1 MSRPSICFGAG
12 GMRHGQG
19 SERCDTMW
27 SSSPAF
33 LQEVCDP
40 DMVEPSAQL
49 AQAQVGWLEVVGGLN
64 SSRSTSAC
72 QELVRHL

>member
-1 MSRPSICFGAG
+1 MDREVRDVI
-12 GMRHGQG
+12 
-19 SERCDTMW
+19 RCGPQALLFW
-27 SSSPAF
+27 
-33 LQEVCDP
+33 QEVCDP